1 MVIHGRQFGSIE
13 ESVEVW
19 REFDLDLSLNASF
32 VLPLFDKHHDEY
44 VKFYGWS
51 RGLKLRKETNTLKI
65 SHGTFREALL
75 LSGAWFN
82 PHVEIKKTERN
93 ARNILEEFLGVFPGL
108 GVAINPWDR
117 LAMLYTI
124 FLSRNTDYYR
134 NTVPWMR
141 KILEKAKS
149 EDKLSMVN
157 VSSIGKSYQI
167 KQLSMVKQDFEE
179 IRKEMVEQDHSLND
193 FMNIRKRILSVK
205 YCGPKIVHGWGLFS
219 LGLTC
224 LSQVDRHLLII
235 GKSLGI
241 ISSDDKIPS
250 KNFCINSR
258 CFINNDCEIL
268 NKCITYKLYKF
279 FGDMAGWFQT
289 AVYLY
294 GVKYLRNGMDPYRIL
309 RR

>member
-1 MVIHGRQFGSIE
+1 MYDKQLSSNE

-19 REFDLDLSLNASF
+19 EEFDLDLSLKASF
-32 VLPLFDKHHDEY
+32 VLPFFDKHHDEF

-51 RGLKLRKETNTLKI
+51 RGLTMKREGNTIKI
-65 SHGTFREALL
+65 GYGTFREALL

-82 PHVEIKKTERN
+82 PQLEIKKTARN
-93 ARNILEEFLGVFPGL
+93 ARNILEEFLEVFPGL
-108 GVAINPWDR
+108 GIAINPWDR

-124 FLSRNTDYYR
+124 FLSRNTDYYG
-134 NTVPWMR
+134 NTVPWMK
-141 KILEKAKS
+141 KILKMAKS
-149 EDKLSMVN
+149 EDKLSMVRLN
-157 VSSIGKSYQI
+157 RIGKSYQI
-167 KQLSMVKQDFEE
+167 KQLSMIKQDFER
-179 IRKEMVEQDHSLND
+179 IRKEITEHACSLDN
-193 FMNIRKRILSVK
+193 FMKIRKRVLSVK

-224 LSQVDRHLLII
+224 LSQVDRHLLSIGKYIGII
-235 GKSLGI
+235 GN
-241 ISSDDKIPS
+241 DDKIPS
-250 KNFCINSR
+250 KSFCINSR
-258 CFINNDCEIL
+258 CFTDNDCRIL

-294 GVKYLRNGMDPYRIL
+294 GVKYLRNRIDPYKIL